1 MKKIMVTG
9 GAGRFAQHIKNLTKD
24 DENFQ
29 VLLPTRKEMNFEGFW
44 DCEKYFYA
52 NQKDFD
58 YVIHS
63 GGLSSPMRR
72 HKENP
77 TRSIKTNIVGTCNI
91 AMMCERFDK
100 KMIYIS
106 TNYVYPGLHGNQDEE
121 HGLRPFNN
129 YGWSKLGGE
138 CAVHHYI
145 DKWLI
150 LRACMNAVP
159 FPHKKAFT
167 DVISS
172 HMYADEATKVT
183 LQLLDEV
190 GIINVGGEAQTVYDF
205 VKPYEPEVGKI
216 SVKEISDVEVNP
228 NSSMNIDKMK
238 RLLSDSTIPH
248 TES

>member
-9 GAGRFAQHIKNLTKD
+9 GAGRFAQHINDLTKD

-77 TRSIKTNIVGTCNI
+77 TKSIKTNIVGSCNI

-106 TNYVYPGLHGNQDEE
+106 TNYVYPGLFGNQDEE
-121 HGLRPFNN
+121 YGLKPFNN

-138 CAVHHYI
+138 CVTRLI
-145 DKWLI
+145 TDSLI
-150 LRACMNAVP
+150 LRCALCDIP
-159 FPHKKAFT
+159 FRHTVAFDDVYRSSITHK
-167 DVISS
+167 DV
-172 HMYADEATKVT
+172 ADIILKVK
-183 LQLLDEV
+183 DEV
-190 GIINVGGEAQTVYDF
+190 GTINIGGKYQSVYEFVSEHQVVEKGNGSHIAPTLKLSTKKLESIISE
-205 VKPYEPEVGKI
+205 
-216 SVKEISDVEVNP
+216 
-228 NSSMNIDKMK
+228 
-238 RLLSDSTIPH
+238 
-248 TES
+248 